1 MTLKYM
7 YTGYFVQFLI
17 FRKISFNL
25 YKNDVVMYESTWAEV
40 WKKGYSLFISLTNT
54 FFPMKSISPST
65 HENFQRL
72 TIILDAK
79 RPQQRNLSVRLSAV
93 KGVPLSSSRFLKH
106 LYRTYHLTF
115 EKKNCFPFLLHFQK
129 LYMLRFCLLFFFEIF
144 VNICILF
151 CKCE

>member
-1 MTLKYM
+1 MSLCMKQR
-7 YTGYFVQFLI
+7 FE
-17 FRKISFNL
+17 RR
-25 YKNDVVMYESTWAEV
+25 D
-40 WKKGYSLFISLTNT
+40 SLFICLTNT

-115 EKKNCFPFLLHFQK
+115 EKKTVFHFSFISRNFICCVFVCFFSLKYLLTFVS
-129 LYMLRFCLLFFFEIF
+129 FFA
-144 VNICILF
+144 NANNL
-151 CKCE
+151 